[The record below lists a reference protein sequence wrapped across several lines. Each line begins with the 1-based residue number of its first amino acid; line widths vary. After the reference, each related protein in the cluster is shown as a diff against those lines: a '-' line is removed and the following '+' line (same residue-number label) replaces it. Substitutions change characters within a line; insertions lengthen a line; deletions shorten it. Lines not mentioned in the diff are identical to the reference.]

1 MNLVKLKTYPNTS
14 HNSRI
19 HCWAYEELQDH
30 FRMNIFIQVIPVLN
44 FTPFHAFAAKDDF
57 KAMAKVK

>member
-1 MNLVKLKTYPNTS
+1 
-14 HNSRI
+14 
-19 HCWAYEELQDH
+19 
-30 FRMNIFIQVIPVLN
+30 MNIFIQVIPVLN